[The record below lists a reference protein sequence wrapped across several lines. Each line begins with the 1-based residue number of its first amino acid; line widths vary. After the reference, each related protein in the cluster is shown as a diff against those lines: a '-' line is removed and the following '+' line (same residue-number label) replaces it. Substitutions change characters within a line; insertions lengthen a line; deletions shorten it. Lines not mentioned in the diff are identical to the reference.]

1 MVMWLYEWKPLS
13 LNGHAFKFGGLT
25 LSGSGAM
32 MFLICQVVLQD
43 PVIKGS
49 CDFIGG
55 IPS

>member
-13 LNGHAFKFGGLT
+13 LNRHAFKFGGLT

-43 PVIKGS
+43 PVIKGA